1 MSTTYSG
8 TTLAELK
15 ELMGRYPDPRSA
27 LLPMLHL
34 VQSVEGR
41 ITAQGIEVCADLL
54 GLSAAEVSGVAT
66 FYTMYK
72 RRPMG
77 EHHVGICT
85 NTLCAV
91 MGGDEI
97 FERVSEHLGIGNDET
112 SADGLVTLERVECN
126 AACDFAPVMMVNWEF
141 FDNMTPEKAKK
152 LVDDLRAGRPVLPTR
167 GPEHLATWREAS
179 RILAGFPDGR
189 AGEGVQ
195 AGPESLR
202 GLELARE
209 RGWEAPPAD
218 VDRERPDEPVRP
230 EQISPP
236 PHEPGKPIPGE
247 AKPGSQE
254 GRSK

>member
-1 MSTTYSG
+1 GPARRDRVPPRQRRGHAPVPRALPRPVLRQPAGHVDHERGRHAVRRHRRRRLDRPRHGRCRPMSTTYSG

-97 FERVSEHLGIGNDET
+97 FERVS
-112 SADGLVTLERVECN
+112 
-126 AACDFAPVMMVNWEF
+126 
-141 FDNMTPEKAKK
+141 
-152 LVDDLRAGRPVLPTR
+152 
-167 GPEHLATWREAS
+167 
-179 RILAGFPDGR
+179 
-189 AGEGVQ
+189 
-195 AGPESLR
+195 
-202 GLELARE
+202 
-209 RGWEAPPAD
+209 
-218 VDRERPDEPVRP
+218 
-230 EQISPP
+230 
-236 PHEPGKPIPGE
+236 
-247 AKPGSQE
+247 
-254 GRSK
+254 